1 MAAYK
6 GWDAKMS
13 DQMIPPAGNATDIR
27 LQAGFGSMINSILS
41 RFASATG
48 SEIDEN
54 IVTTLQEVCLL
65 VGADASYVIQLNRKM
80 SHWSATH
87 YWRAPGVPA
96 VAAKYQKVPLSTHSW
111 SEHILFAGGIIRL
124 RSLDDLP
131 PEAVGE
137 RKDYADD
144 GVRSLLSVPLRGR
157 GGRIIGCV
165 GFRSYSRHLPISD
178 DIVQA
183 VQMVADAI
191 ANVLERQSVEAAL
204 RESESKYRNLVE
216 TTQTGYVVIGF
227 DGMVYDANAEYIR
240 LTGRE
245 SPDDVLG
252 HTVLEWS
259 ANPEKNSGALQ
270 QCVNAG
276 FIRNLEVDYAAKDG
290 TTTTV
295 EINAT
300 VIDTRDG
307 KRIIAI
313 CRDITDR
320 VLSDEKVSKA
330 FRCSPNVL
338 LIARLKDNC
347 ILEVNESFEKFS
359 GYRREEAV
367 GHTVTELGLWFNLD
381 DRDGV
386 LQRLATEGHIRNEEL
401 RFQTKTGEPLVGVT
415 SIDTLDVRGDK
426 CWLVVVTNVTDQK
439 RIEASLLNAER
450 ELQEVI
456 NGYPIP
462 TFVID
467 KQHRITHWNKAIEQ
481 LSCIPAEQVL
491 GTTDVW
497 KAFSNAPR
505 RCMANILLDGDMTEF
520 ERVYAGKYRR
530 SDVSEDAYEATDLF
544 HLCGGNDRWLAFSAS
559 ILKDAH
565 GNTIGA
571 IETLDDITERKL
583 AEEEL
588 RRYRDHLEEL
598 VKDRTDELEHS
609 RKEAVRLMQ
618 DANTQRHRTEVALKA
633 LRQSEEQLRQ
643 SEFELRVSNEHL
655 ARAQA
660 VAHVGH
666 WTWDL
671 LTDIITGSPE
681 YHRIRKTTPDTLSTF
696 EDVLKTIHPDDR
708 EHWLALVHA
717 VKTGKKP
724 YVVDYRLLL
733 SDGTIKYVHAQ
744 GETTCDEHGKPILL
758 FGALFDVT
766 DTKIAEA
773 KLKDAIIAA
782 ETANRAKSAFLANMS
797 HELRTPLTAVLGF
810 TQLLREDPTLT
821 KSQKENL
828 DIINRS
834 GEHLLSLINDVLEMS
849 KIESGQLG
857 LQESVFDL
865 WTVLDSIEEMLR
877 VRAAAKHLTFRL
889 VRDAGVPRY
898 VKADARRL
906 KQVLIN
912 LAGNAVKF
920 THGGSV
926 TIRVRL
932 EPDKDLL
939 NCEVEDTGPGICAED
954 QARLFNRFV
963 QVGEGNEGVG
973 LGLYISRKLV
983 ELMGGR
989 IAVESELGKG
999 SRFIF
1004 NIRCQSAAT
1013 EGMETE
1019 LAGRR
1024 VVAIAPGQP
1033 HFRIL
1038 VVEDKFETRLFVV
1051 KMLEAVGFTVEEA
1064 ENGYEAVTRFEAG
1077 LPDLVLMDMRMPI
1090 MDGYEAIRRIKATA
1104 HGKATPVIAVTA
1116 SAFEE
1121 ERSNIFEAGADGFL
1135 GKPLQIDELFETIQ
1149 EHLGVV
1155 YVYSDVT
1162 TPASLAMIDVAALE
1176 GMIANLPDELA
1187 NKLADAASVL
1197 DMESLIALMPEVASH
1212 NAFLAEQLTNL
1223 TREYHIAK
1231 LTELLGT
1238 RRLS

>member
-1 MAAYK
+1 
-6 GWDAKMS
+6 MS
-13 DQMIPPAGNATDIR
+13 DQTIPPAEDAIDIR
-27 LQAGFGSMINSILS
+27 LQAGFSSMINSILS
-41 RFASATG
+41 RFASSTG

-54 IVTTLQEVCLL
+54 IVTTLREVCLF
-65 VGADASYVIQLNRKM
+65 VGADASYVIQANRKM

-111 SEHILFAGGIIRL
+111 SEQILFAGGIIRL

-137 RKDYADD
+137 RKAYGDD

-157 GGRIIGCV
+157 GGCIIGCV
-165 GFRSYSRHLPISD
+165 GFRSYSRHLAIPD
-178 DIVQA
+178 DVVQA

-191 ANVLERQSVEAAL
+191 ANVLERQWVEDAL

-216 TTQTGYVVIGF
+216 TTQTGYVVVDF
-227 DGMVYDANAEYIR
+227 DGMVYDANAEFIR

-245 SPDDVLG
+245 SADDVIG
-252 HTVLEWS
+252 HTILEWS
-259 ANPEKNSGALQ
+259 ANPEQNAAALRR
-270 QCVNAG
+270 CVDAG
-276 FIRNLEVDYAAKDG
+276 FVRNLEIDYAAKDG
-290 TTTTV
+290 ATTTV

-300 VIDTRDG
+300 VVDTREG

-320 VLSDEKVSKA
+320 VLNDEKVSKA
-330 FRCSPNVL
+330 FRSSPNVL
-338 LIARLKDNC
+338 LISRLKDNR
-347 ILEVNESFEKFS
+347 IVEVNDSFEKFS
-359 GYRREEAV
+359 GYQREEAV
-367 GHTVTELGLWFNLD
+367 GRTATELGLWWDLD
-381 DRDGV
+381 DRDRI
-386 LQRLATEGHIRNEEL
+386 LQRLATEGRVRNEEV
-401 RFQTKTGEPLVGVT
+401 RFQTRTGEPLVGVT

-426 CWLVVVTNVTDQK
+426 CWLVVVTNITDQK
-439 RIEASLLNAER
+439 RVEASLLNAER

-467 KQHRITHWNKAIEQ
+467 KQHRVTHWNKAIEK
-481 LSCIPAEQVL
+481 LSCIPAEEIR
-491 GTTDVW
+491 GTDHIW
-497 KAFSNAPR
+497 KAFINEPR
-505 RCMANILLDGDMTEF
+505 RCMADILLDGDMAEF
-520 ERVYAGKYRR
+520 EQFYAGKYRR
-530 SDVSEDAYEATDLF
+530 SEVLENAYEAIDLF
-544 HLCGGNDRWLAFSAS
+544 HLRDGTNRWLAFSAS
-559 ILKDAH
+559 ILKDTR

-571 IETLDDITERKL
+571 IETLEDITERKL

-598 VKDRTDELEHS
+598 VKERTDELEHS

-666 WTWDL
+666 FTWDL
-671 LTDIITGSPE
+671 LTDIITGSAE
-681 YHRIRKTTPDTLSTF
+681 YHHIRKTTPDTLNKF
-696 EDVLKTIHPDDR
+696 EDILKTIHPDDR
-708 EHWLALVHA
+708 EQWLAVVRA
-717 VKTGKKP
+717 VKAGEKP

-733 SDGTIKYVHAQ
+733 SDGTVKYVHAQ

-758 FGALFDVT
+758 FGAMFDVT

-773 KLKDAIIAA
+773 RLKDAIIAA

-857 LQESVFDL
+857 LQEGVFDL

-877 VRAAAKHLTFRL
+877 VRAGAKHLTFRL

-912 LAGNAVKF
+912 LAGNALKF
-920 THGGSV
+920 THDGSV

-932 EPDKDLL
+932 EPNKEMLH
-939 NCEVEDTGPGICAED
+939 CEVEDTGPGIRVED
-954 QARLFNRFV
+954 QSRLFNRFV

-989 IAVESELGKG
+989 IAVESEQGKG
-999 SRFIF
+999 SRFLF
-1004 NIRCQSAAT
+1004 NIRCQSTVT
-1013 EGMETE
+1013 EGMTTE
-1019 LAGRR
+1019 SASRR

-1038 VVEDKFETRLFVV
+1038 VVDDKFETRLFVV

-1064 ENGYEAVTRFEAG
+1064 ENGREAVTRFEAG

-1090 MDGYEAIRRIKATA
+1090 MDGYEAIRRIKATE

-1121 ERSNIFEAGADGFL
+1121 ERSNIFQAGANGFL
-1135 GKPLQIDELFETIQ
+1135 GKPLQIDELFETIG

-1155 YVYSDVT
+1155 YVYSNAATSVDS
-1162 TPASLAMIDVAALE
+1162 ALIDVAALE

-1197 DMESLIALMPEVASH
+1197 DMDSLNAMMPEVASH
-1212 NAFLAEQLTNL
+1212 NAFLAEQLASL

-1238 RRLS
+1238 RRSS